1 MAYIEVDVDL
11 DEFDTEDIVGELVSR
26 LKYQKGRKSLTD
38 KQKQEISNE
47 LNELNEFLNLLPV
60 KGVEIKSLEDKLK
73 FEHFA
78 NVFHR
83 YSISDIENRLP

>member
-11 DEFDTEDIVGELVSR
+11 DCFDTDDIVDELISR

-38 KQKQEISNE
+38 KQKQEMS
-47 LNELNEFLNLLPV
+47 NEFLNLLPV
-60 KGVEIKSLEDKLK
+60 KGIEIKSLEDKLK